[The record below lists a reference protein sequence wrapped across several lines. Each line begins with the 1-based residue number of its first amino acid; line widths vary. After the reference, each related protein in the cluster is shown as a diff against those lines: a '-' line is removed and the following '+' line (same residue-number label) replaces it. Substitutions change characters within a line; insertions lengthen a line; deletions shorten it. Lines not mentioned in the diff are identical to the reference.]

1 MTKRQAI
8 QWPKD
13 KRYND
18 QKTNDTMAKRKTI
31 Q

>member
-8 QWPKD
+8 QWPKE

-18 QKTNDTMAKRKTI
+18 QKTSDTFDKRQTI

>member
-1 MTKRQAI
+1 MTKRQTL

-13 KRYND
+13 KRYNG
-18 QKTNDTMAKRKTI
+18 QKTNDTMAKRQTL